1 MKILKL
7 RFENLNSL
15 YGKWEIDFTAPEFES
30 NSIFALTGPTGAGK
44 STILDAICLSLYA
57 ATPRLG
63 KITKSANEIM
73 SRNTGECFAETTFE
87 SSKGKFTCYFYQHRA
102 RKKPEGNLLDSK
114 HEISDAKTGKI
125 LESKKRDVAA
135 VIEEKTGMD
144 FDRFTRSILLAQGGF
159 DTFLKADA
167 EQKSKIL
174 EQITGTEIY
183 TEISKKV
190 HEKQREEQARLN
202 DIKNIISQI
211 HILTKEEEE
220 EISKQIESNLDNEKK
235 AKTLLDDTIKNLNW
249 LKTIKNLENEI
260 ESACQ
265 ELKNLEKQLEVF
277 EPERKKI
284 EDAKKAL
291 NLQAKYENLKSE
303 RKNQL
308 KDRQKSEQLKSQIP
322 VKKDILDKKEKEILN
337 LKKLSEEFKK
347 ELKEKKPFFQKIRLM
362 DQNLK
367 DLESAVN
374 NSKTDYEK
382 AHLKLNEAKELFKNK
397 DLEIKKNQNSLKNII
412 EFLEKTEIDESLS
425 GLIGTINE
433 KIENLSYF
441 EKKYKDCLDLIN
453 SNRKKLSDK
462 NKNLLKETEHKNN
475 LKKDLKKIRTE
486 TDDKNNRL
494 KNLLNGRLLR
504 EFRDKKD
511 FYLKE
516 LYYQQKIIS
525 LEDERKKLENG
536 KPCPLCGSLNHPYC
550 EGNVFEINETEK
562 KIKETD
568 SLIKNA
574 ESLETQIKES
584 EKKEQKLIE
593 NLNLAE
599 KNEAVYSNEITNL
612 NNSIKSLENELEE
625 LNKNITSLKNN
636 LFNELKPFGINEL
649 SNPEKIKSELDKRLE
664 KRTDAKKT
672 KENLE
677 ADLNK
682 SIQDIKHIEGLIETG
697 SSNLREK
704 KDSLEKLKN
713 EYLEKKETRNN
724 IFGTKNPDIE
734 EEKLE
739 EKSLKAASNE
749 QNEKENYSKEKQSL
763 ESIKENIDSIET
775 EIKKREKILID
786 LEEEFKLELKN
797 SGFFNEENFIE
808 KSLVIKELE
817 ALEKKAKNLDSQKIS
832 IDATINDRT
841 KRLDKELEKKL
852 TNLPFEELENKK
864 NEFEENLKILQ
875 ADTAEKNHR
884 LKENNSSKEKSEE
897 LLKKLEMQKTECSK
911 WDRLHFLIGSADG
924 KKYRNFAQGLTFE
937 LMVSHAN
944 IQLEKMSDR
953 YLLTRDKNEPLD
965 LNVID
970 NYQAGEIRSTKNLSG
985 GESFIVSLSLAL
997 GLSKMASRKV
1007 RVDSLFLDEGFG
1019 TLDDDALDTALETLA
1034 SLKEEGK
1041 IIGVISHVSALKDR
1055 IPAQIQINPLSG
1067 GKSKISGPGCTK
1079 IME

>member
-102 RKKPEGNLLDSK
+102 RKKPDGNLLDSK

-265 ELKNLEKQLEVF
+265 DLKNLEKQLEVF

-322 VKKDILDKKEKEILN
+322 LKEDILVKKEKEILN

-374 NSKTDYEK
+374 NSKNDYEK
-382 AHLKLNEAKELFKNK
+382 ALLKLNEAKELFKNK
-397 DLEIKKNQNSLKNII
+397 DLEIRKNQNSLKNII
-412 EFLEKTEIDESLS
+412 EFLEKTEIDE
-425 GLIGTINE
+425 
-433 KIENLSYF
+433 
-441 EKKYKDCLDLIN
+441 
-453 SNRKKLSDK
+453 
-462 NKNLLKETEHKNN
+462 
-475 LKKDLKKIRTE
+475 
-486 TDDKNNRL
+486 
-494 KNLLNGRLLR
+494 
-504 EFRDKKD
+504 
-511 FYLKE
+511 
-516 LYYQQKIIS
+516 
-525 LEDERKKLENG
+525 
-536 KPCPLCGSLNHPYC
+536 
-550 EGNVFEINETEK
+550 
-562 KIKETD
+562 
-568 SLIKNA
+568 
-574 ESLETQIKES
+574 
-584 EKKEQKLIE
+584 
-593 NLNLAE
+593 
-599 KNEAVYSNEITNL
+599 
-612 NNSIKSLENELEE
+612 
-625 LNKNITSLKNN
+625 
-636 LFNELKPFGINEL
+636 
-649 SNPEKIKSELDKRLE
+649 
-664 KRTDAKKT
+664 
-672 KENLE
+672 
-677 ADLNK
+677 
-682 SIQDIKHIEGLIETG
+682 
-697 SSNLREK
+697 
-704 KDSLEKLKN
+704 
-713 EYLEKKETRNN
+713 
-724 IFGTKNPDIE
+724 
-734 EEKLE
+734 
-739 EKSLKAASNE
+739 
-749 QNEKENYSKEKQSL
+749 
-763 ESIKENIDSIET
+763 
-775 EIKKREKILID
+775 
-786 LEEEFKLELKN
+786 
-797 SGFFNEENFIE
+797 
-808 KSLVIKELE
+808 
-817 ALEKKAKNLDSQKIS
+817 
-832 IDATINDRT
+832 
-841 KRLDKELEKKL
+841 
-852 TNLPFEELENKK
+852 
-864 NEFEENLKILQ
+864 
-875 ADTAEKNHR
+875 
-884 LKENNSSKEKSEE
+884 
-897 LLKKLEMQKTECSK
+897 
-911 WDRLHFLIGSADG
+911 
-924 KKYRNFAQGLTFE
+924 
-937 LMVSHAN
+937 
-944 IQLEKMSDR
+944 
-953 YLLTRDKNEPLD
+953 
-965 LNVID
+965 
-970 NYQAGEIRSTKNLSG
+970 
-985 GESFIVSLSLAL
+985 
-997 GLSKMASRKV
+997 
-1007 RVDSLFLDEGFG
+1007 
-1019 TLDDDALDTALETLA
+1019 
-1034 SLKEEGK
+1034 
-1041 IIGVISHVSALKDR
+1041 
-1055 IPAQIQINPLSG
+1055 
-1067 GKSKISGPGCTK
+1067 
-1079 IME
+1079 